1 MPKTHH
7 LKTLPVYFDAVRRG
21 DKTFEIRKNDRDFQT
36 GDTLVLEEFK
46 GGPPHAPRGP
56 GQPPL
61 TREELGYTGNTLEIR
76 VSYVLQGFPGIETG
90 HVVMGL
96 GQPETLDQFPEHPM
110 APSERLSALAKSV
123 EDFIDPPP
131 RKGFEP

>member
-36 GDTLVLEEFK
+36 GDTLVLQEFK

-56 GQPPL
+56 GQPPF
-61 TREELGYTGNTLEIR
+61 TREELGYTGEEIIVTVTYCLHGGYCGLEPGTVIMGFAPVNT
-76 VSYVLQGFPGIETG
+76 
-90 HVVMGL
+90 H
-96 GQPETLDQFPEHPM
+96 DQFIEHPLT
-110 APSERLSALAKSV
+110 PSERMAALSSMI
-123 EDFIDPPP
+123 EEGD
-131 RKGFEP
+131 